1 MSKNLDYLEGNYPVL
16 GPILILG
23 LHGDTG
29 TLVSLASQKN
39 KFLTMAMWKISKP
52 HRLVED
58 IISKN

>member
-1 MSKNLDYLEGNYPVL
+1 MSKNLDYLEGNYPVI

-39 KFLTMAMWKISKP
+39 KLLTMAM
-52 HRLVED
+52 
-58 IISKN
+58 